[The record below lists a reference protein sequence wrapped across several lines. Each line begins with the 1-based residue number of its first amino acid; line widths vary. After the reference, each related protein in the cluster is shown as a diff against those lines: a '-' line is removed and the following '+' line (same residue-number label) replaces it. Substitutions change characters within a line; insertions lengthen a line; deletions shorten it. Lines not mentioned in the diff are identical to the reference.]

1 MNRVKL
7 YILIFSILSL
17 LTPSF
22 GNVSAVSS
30 IDTDE
35 IKEYFELR
43 DTIVM
48 MNDEMKKIIT
58 DSVHSNFFGTDE
70 AEKNLNGCMRFLEER
85 IDEFSSKDT
94 QMKYHYVKKLRNL
107 FNESVRLHPL
117 VMARFIGD
125 SIKKI
130 NQDEISEDKYL
141 AEPWHR
147 PYFEPI
153 DVRTLAAVPGNEA
166 NRTKSIDFASRG
178 RTSAIKPVKLETP
191 PVLPSTVVA
200 AEPPAQ
206 TPKIDDTLQK
216 VADIIKEEPQPV
228 AVVTPVKSVTPVA
241 PVPAPVVS
249 SVPAPPA
256 PVAPATLIA
265 SAVTAGSTVS
275 KTAKEVF
282 KDLNK
287 KIEAKEA
294 KDEKQKPET
303 SAVKTQPEIAS
314 ASRVITGPITGP
326 IRPMAIMIENHRLA
340 RPQTGLNE
348 ANIVYEIPVEGG
360 ITRFMG
366 IYNKIPGVVGP
377 IRSCREYFVDR
388 ALEVSALYVHC
399 GGSPKGYQ
407 YLASSH
413 IFSIDEIK
421 IGKGFFRD
429 NTRKAPH
436 NLYGRGREIFDSA
449 SENFPMLLKNK
460 VKLLNYGVQESLGS
474 KEAKTATIKYHGNYE
489 VKIKYDNGSYLR
501 YMNDEL
507 HIDRIT
513 KKPLSAYAIVIQEA
527 AMKTVDKAGRQEI
540 SFIGNGIAWI
550 LEKGRLTNVTW
561 HKNEADSAT
570 VFKDEKGIEYKFP
583 ENKQIWIQ
591 VVSPTQT
598 PEIN

>member
-1 MNRVKL
+1 M
-7 YILIFSILSL
+7 
-17 LTPSF
+17 
-22 GNVSAVSS
+22 
-30 IDTDE
+30 
-35 IKEYFELR
+35 
-43 DTIVM
+43 
-48 MNDEMKKIIT
+48 
-58 DSVHSNFFGTDE
+58 
-70 AEKNLNGCMRFLEER
+70 
-85 IDEFSSKDT
+85 
-94 QMKYHYVKKLRNL
+94 
-107 FNESVRLHPL
+107 
-117 VMARFIGD
+117 
-125 SIKKI
+125 
-130 NQDEISEDKYL
+130 
-141 AEPWHR
+141 
-147 PYFEPI
+147 
-153 DVRTLAAVPGNEA
+153 
-166 NRTKSIDFASRG
+166 
-178 RTSAIKPVKLETP
+178 
-191 PVLPSTVVA
+191 A

-206 TPKIDDTLQK
+206 TPKIDETLQK
-216 VADIIKEEPQPV
+216 VADIIIEKPN
-228 AVVTPVKSVTPVA
+228 
-241 PVPAPVVS
+241 
-249 SVPAPPA
+249 
-256 PVAPATLIA
+256 
-265 SAVTAGSTVS
+265 VS

-287 KIEAKEA
+287 KIEAKE
-294 KDEKQKPET
+294 EKEEKTKPEL
-303 SAVKTQPEIAS
+303 SVIKTQPEIAS

-429 NTRKAPH
+429 NTRKGPH
-436 NLYGRGREIFDSA
+436 NLYGKGREIFDSA

-460 VKLLNYGVQESLGS
+460 VKLLNYGVQESLSS

-507 HIDRIT
+507 HVDRIT
-513 KKPLSAYAIVIQEA
+513 KKPLSAYAIIIQEA
-527 AMKTVDKAGRQEI
+527 AMKTIDKAGRQEI

>member
-7 YILIFSILSL
+7 YIVIFSILSF

-22 GNVSAVSS
+22 GNVSADSF

-58 DSVHSNFFGTDE
+58 DSVHNNFFGTDE

-153 DVRTLAAVPGNEA
+153 DVRTLAAIPGNEG

-206 TPKIDDTLQK
+206 TPKIDETLQK
-216 VADIIKEEPQPV
+216 VADIIIEKPN
-228 AVVTPVKSVTPVA
+228 
-241 PVPAPVVS
+241 
-249 SVPAPPA
+249 
-256 PVAPATLIA
+256 
-265 SAVTAGSTVS
+265 VS

-287 KIEAKEA
+287 KIEAKE
-294 KDEKQKPET
+294 EKEEKTKPEL
-303 SAVKTQPEIAS
+303 SVIKTQPEVAS

>member
-7 YILIFSILSL
+7 YIVIFSILSF

-22 GNVSAVSS
+22 GNVSADSF

-58 DSVHSNFFGTDE
+58 DSVHNNFFGTDE

-153 DVRTLAAVPGNEA
+153 DVRTLAAVPGNEG

-178 RTSAIKPVKLETP
+178 RTSAIKPIKLETP

-206 TPKIDDTLQK
+206 TPKIDETLQK
-216 VADIIKEEPQPV
+216 VADIIIEKPN
-228 AVVTPVKSVTPVA
+228 
-241 PVPAPVVS
+241 
-249 SVPAPPA
+249 
-256 PVAPATLIA
+256 
-265 SAVTAGSTVS
+265 VS

-287 KIEAKEA
+287 KIEAKE
-294 KDEKQKPET
+294 EKEEKTKPEL
-303 SAVKTQPEIAS
+303 SVIKTQPEVAS

>member
-7 YILIFSILSL
+7 YIVIFSILSF

-22 GNVSAVSS
+22 GNVSADSF

-58 DSVHSNFFGTDE
+58 DSVHNNFFGTDE

-153 DVRTLAAVPGNEA
+153 DVRTLAAVPGNEG

-178 RTSAIKPVKLETP
+178 RTSAIIPIKLETP

-206 TPKIDDTLQK
+206 TPKIDETLQK
-216 VADIIKEEPQPV
+216 VADIIIEKPN
-228 AVVTPVKSVTPVA
+228 
-241 PVPAPVVS
+241 
-249 SVPAPPA
+249 
-256 PVAPATLIA
+256 
-265 SAVTAGSTVS
+265 VS

-287 KIEAKEA
+287 KIEAKE
-294 KDEKQKPET
+294 EKEEKTKPEL
-303 SAVKTQPEIAS
+303 SVIKTQPEVAS

>member
-7 YILIFSILSL
+7 YIVIFSILSF

-22 GNVSAVSS
+22 GNVSADSF

-58 DSVHSNFFGTDE
+58 DSVHNNFFGTDE

-153 DVRTLAAVPGNEA
+153 DVRTLAAVPGNEG

-178 RTSAIKPVKLETP
+178 RTSAIIPIKLETP

-206 TPKIDDTLQK
+206 TPKIDETLQK
-216 VADIIKEEPQPV
+216 VADIIIEKPN
-228 AVVTPVKSVTPVA
+228 
-241 PVPAPVVS
+241 
-249 SVPAPPA
+249 
-256 PVAPATLIA
+256 
-265 SAVTAGSTVS
+265 VS

-287 KIEAKEA
+287 KIEAKE
-294 KDEKQKPET
+294 EKEEKTKPEL
-303 SAVKTQPEIAS
+303 SVIKTQPEVAS

-436 NLYGRGREIFDSA
+436 NLYGKGREIFDSA

-507 HIDRIT
+507 HVDRIT
-513 KKPLSAYAIVIQEA
+513 KKPLSAYAIIIQEA
-527 AMKTVDKAGRQEI
+527 AMKTIDKAGRQEI

>member
-7 YILIFSILSL
+7 YIVIFSILSF

-22 GNVSAVSS
+22 GNVSADSF

-58 DSVHSNFFGTDE
+58 DSVHNNFFGTDE

-178 RTSAIKPVKLETP
+178 RTSAIIPIKLETP

-206 TPKIDDTLQK
+206 TPKIDETLQK
-216 VADIIKEEPQPV
+216 VADIIIEKPN
-228 AVVTPVKSVTPVA
+228 
-241 PVPAPVVS
+241 
-249 SVPAPPA
+249 
-256 PVAPATLIA
+256 
-265 SAVTAGSTVS
+265 VS

-287 KIEAKEA
+287 KIEAKE
-294 KDEKQKPET
+294 EKEEKTKPDL
-303 SAVKTQPEIAS
+303 SVIKTQPEIAS

-436 NLYGRGREIFDSA
+436 NLYGKGREIFDSA

>member
-7 YILIFSILSL
+7 YIVIFSILSF

-22 GNVSAVSS
+22 GNVSADSF

-58 DSVHSNFFGTDE
+58 DSVHNNFFGTDE

-178 RTSAIKPVKLETP
+178 RTSAIIPIKLETP

-206 TPKIDDTLQK
+206 TPKIDETLQK
-216 VADIIKEEPQPV
+216 VADIIIEKPN
-228 AVVTPVKSVTPVA
+228 
-241 PVPAPVVS
+241 
-249 SVPAPPA
+249 
-256 PVAPATLIA
+256 
-265 SAVTAGSTVS
+265 VS

-287 KIEAKEA
+287 KIEAKE
-294 KDEKQKPET
+294 EKEEKTKPEL
-303 SAVKTQPEIAS
+303 SVIKTQPEVAS

-513 KKPLSAYAIVIQEA
+513 KKPLSPYAIVIQEA

>member
-7 YILIFSILSL
+7 YIVIFSILSF

-22 GNVSAVSS
+22 GNVSADSF

-58 DSVHSNFFGTDE
+58 DSVHNNFFGTDE

-178 RTSAIKPVKLETP
+178 RTSAIIPIKLETP

-206 TPKIDDTLQK
+206 TPKIDETLQK
-216 VADIIKEEPQPV
+216 VADIIIEKPN
-228 AVVTPVKSVTPVA
+228 
-241 PVPAPVVS
+241 
-249 SVPAPPA
+249 
-256 PVAPATLIA
+256 
-265 SAVTAGSTVS
+265 VS

-287 KIEAKEA
+287 KIEAKE
-294 KDEKQKPET
+294 EKEEKAKPEL
-303 SAVKTQPEIAS
+303 SVIKTQPEVAS
-314 ASRVITGPITGP
+314 ASRVITGPITDP
-326 IRPMAIMIENHRLA
+326 IRPMAIMIENHRLS

-436 NLYGRGREIFDSA
+436 NLYGKGREIFDSA

-460 VKLLNYGVQESLGS
+460 VKLLNYGVQESLSS

-507 HIDRIT
+507 HVDRIT

-527 AMKTVDKAGRQEI
+527 AMKTIDKAGRQEI

>member
-7 YILIFSILSL
+7 YIVIFSILSF

-22 GNVSAVSS
+22 GNVSADSF

-58 DSVHSNFFGTDE
+58 DSVHNNFFGTDE

-153 DVRTLAAVPGNEA
+153 DVRTLAAVPGNEG

-178 RTSAIKPVKLETP
+178 RTSAIKPIKLETP

-206 TPKIDDTLQK
+206 TPKIDETLQK
-216 VADIIKEEPQPV
+216 VADIIIEKPN
-228 AVVTPVKSVTPVA
+228 
-241 PVPAPVVS
+241 
-249 SVPAPPA
+249 
-256 PVAPATLIA
+256 
-265 SAVTAGSTVS
+265 VS

-287 KIEAKEA
+287 KIEAKE
-294 KDEKQKPET
+294 EKEEKTKPEL
-303 SAVKTQPEIAS
+303 SVIKTQPEVAS

-507 HIDRIT
+507 HVDRIT

>member
-7 YILIFSILSL
+7 YIVIFSILSF

-22 GNVSAVSS
+22 GNVSADSF

-58 DSVHSNFFGTDE
+58 DSVHNNFFGTDE

-153 DVRTLAAVPGNEA
+153 DVRTLAAVPGNEG

-178 RTSAIKPVKLETP
+178 RTSAIIPIKLETP

-206 TPKIDDTLQK
+206 TPKIDETLQK
-216 VADIIKEEPQPV
+216 VADIIIEKPN
-228 AVVTPVKSVTPVA
+228 
-241 PVPAPVVS
+241 
-249 SVPAPPA
+249 
-256 PVAPATLIA
+256 
-265 SAVTAGSTVS
+265 VS

-287 KIEAKEA
+287 KIEAKE
-294 KDEKQKPET
+294 EKEEKAKPEL
-303 SAVKTQPEIAS
+303 SVIKTQPEVAS
-314 ASRVITGPITGP
+314 ASRVITGPITDP
-326 IRPMAIMIENHRLA
+326 IRPMAIMIENHRLS

-436 NLYGRGREIFDSA
+436 NLYGKGREIFDSA

-460 VKLLNYGVQESLGS
+460 VKLLNYGVQESLSS

-527 AMKTVDKAGRQEI
+527 AMKTIDKAGRQEI

>member
-7 YILIFSILSL
+7 YIVIFSILSF

-22 GNVSAVSS
+22 GNVSADSF

-58 DSVHSNFFGTDE
+58 DSVHNNFFGTDE

-153 DVRTLAAVPGNEA
+153 DVRTLAAVPGNEG

-206 TPKIDDTLQK
+206 TPKIDETLQK
-216 VADIIKEEPQPV
+216 VADIIIEKPN
-228 AVVTPVKSVTPVA
+228 
-241 PVPAPVVS
+241 
-249 SVPAPPA
+249 
-256 PVAPATLIA
+256 
-265 SAVTAGSTVS
+265 VS

-287 KIEAKEA
+287 KIEAKE
-294 KDEKQKPET
+294 EKEEKTKPEL
-303 SAVKTQPEIAS
+303 SVIKTQPEVAS

>member
-7 YILIFSILSL
+7 YIVIFSILSF

-22 GNVSAVSS
+22 GNVSADSF

-58 DSVHSNFFGTDE
+58 DSVHNNFFGTDE

-178 RTSAIKPVKLETP
+178 RTSAIIPIKLETP

-206 TPKIDDTLQK
+206 TPKIDETLQK
-216 VADIIKEEPQPV
+216 VADIIIEKPN
-228 AVVTPVKSVTPVA
+228 
-241 PVPAPVVS
+241 
-249 SVPAPPA
+249 
-256 PVAPATLIA
+256 
-265 SAVTAGSTVS
+265 VS

-287 KIEAKEA
+287 KIEAKE
-294 KDEKQKPET
+294 EKEEKAKPEL
-303 SAVKTQPEIAS
+303 SVIKTQPEVAS
-314 ASRVITGPITGP
+314 ASRVITGPITDP
-326 IRPMAIMIENHRLA
+326 IRPMAIMIENHRLS

-436 NLYGRGREIFDSA
+436 NLYGKGREIFDSA

-460 VKLLNYGVQESLGS
+460 VKLLNYGVQESLSS

-507 HIDRIT
+507 HVDRIT
-513 KKPLSAYAIVIQEA
+513 KKPLSAYAIIIQEA
-527 AMKTVDKAGRQEI
+527 AMKTIDKAGRQEI

>member
-7 YILIFSILSL
+7 YIVIFSILSF

-22 GNVSAVSS
+22 GNVSADSF

-58 DSVHSNFFGTDE
+58 DSVHNNFFGTDE

-153 DVRTLAAVPGNEA
+153 DVRTLAAVPGNEG

-178 RTSAIKPVKLETP
+178 RTSAIIPIKLETP

-206 TPKIDDTLQK
+206 TPKIDETLQK
-216 VADIIKEEPQPV
+216 VADIIIEKPN
-228 AVVTPVKSVTPVA
+228 
-241 PVPAPVVS
+241 
-249 SVPAPPA
+249 
-256 PVAPATLIA
+256 
-265 SAVTAGSTVS
+265 VS

-287 KIEAKEA
+287 KIEAKE
-294 KDEKQKPET
+294 EKEEKAKPEL
-303 SAVKTQPEIAS
+303 SVIKTQPEVAS
-314 ASRVITGPITGP
+314 ASRVITGPITDP
-326 IRPMAIMIENHRLA
+326 IRPMAIMIENHRLS

-436 NLYGRGREIFDSA
+436 NLYGKGREIFDSA

-460 VKLLNYGVQESLGS
+460 VKLLNYGVQESLSS

-507 HIDRIT
+507 HVDRIT
-513 KKPLSAYAIVIQEA
+513 KKPLSAYAIIIQEA
-527 AMKTVDKAGRQEI
+527 AMKTIDKAGRQEI

>member
-58 DSVHSNFFGTDE
+58 DSVHNNFFGTDE

-117 VMARFIGD
+117 VMAHFIRD

-216 VADIIKEEPQPV
+216 VADIIKEEPQP
-228 AVVTPVKSVTPVA
+228 A
-241 PVPAPVVS
+241 
-249 SVPAPPA
+249 APPA

-436 NLYGRGREIFDSA
+436 NLYGKGREIFDSA

>member
-7 YILIFSILSL
+7 YIVIFSILSF

-22 GNVSAVSS
+22 GNVSADSF

-58 DSVHSNFFGTDE
+58 DSVHNNFFGTDE

-153 DVRTLAAVPGNEA
+153 DVRTLAAVPGNEG

-178 RTSAIKPVKLETP
+178 RTSAIIPIKLETP

-206 TPKIDDTLQK
+206 TPKIDETLQK
-216 VADIIKEEPQPV
+216 VADIIIEKPN
-228 AVVTPVKSVTPVA
+228 
-241 PVPAPVVS
+241 
-249 SVPAPPA
+249 
-256 PVAPATLIA
+256 
-265 SAVTAGSTVS
+265 VS

-287 KIEAKEA
+287 KIEAKE
-294 KDEKQKPET
+294 EKEEKTKPEL
-303 SAVKTQPEIAS
+303 SVIKTQPEVAS

-326 IRPMAIMIENHRLA
+326 IRPMAIMIENHRLS

-436 NLYGRGREIFDSA
+436 NLYGKGREIFDSA

-460 VKLLNYGVQESLGS
+460 VKLLNYGVQESLSS

-507 HIDRIT
+507 HVDRIT
-513 KKPLSAYAIVIQEA
+513 KKPLSAYAIIIQEA
-527 AMKTVDKAGRQEI
+527 AMKTIDKAGRQEI

>member
-7 YILIFSILSL
+7 YIVIFSILSF

-22 GNVSAVSS
+22 GNVSADSF

-58 DSVHSNFFGTDE
+58 DSVHNNFFGTDE

-107 FNESVRLHPL
+107 FNESVRLHPI

-147 PYFEPI
+147 PFFEPI

-206 TPKIDDTLQK
+206 TPKIDETLQK
-216 VADIIKEEPQPV
+216 VADIIIEKPN
-228 AVVTPVKSVTPVA
+228 
-241 PVPAPVVS
+241 
-249 SVPAPPA
+249 
-256 PVAPATLIA
+256 
-265 SAVTAGSTVS
+265 VS

-287 KIEAKEA
+287 KIEAKE
-294 KDEKQKPET
+294 EKEEKAKPEL
-303 SAVKTQPEIAS
+303 SVIKTQPEVAS

-429 NTRKAPH
+429 NTRKGPH
-436 NLYGRGREIFDSA
+436 NLYGKGREIFDSA

-507 HIDRIT
+507 HVDRIT

>member
-7 YILIFSILSL
+7 YIVIFSILSF

-22 GNVSAVSS
+22 GNVSADSF

-58 DSVHSNFFGTDE
+58 DSVHNNFFGTDE

-178 RTSAIKPVKLETP
+178 RTSAIIPIKLETP

-206 TPKIDDTLQK
+206 TPKIDETLQK
-216 VADIIKEEPQPV
+216 VADIIIEKPN
-228 AVVTPVKSVTPVA
+228 
-241 PVPAPVVS
+241 
-249 SVPAPPA
+249 
-256 PVAPATLIA
+256 
-265 SAVTAGSTVS
+265 VS

-287 KIEAKEA
+287 KIEAKE
-294 KDEKQKPET
+294 EKEEKAKPEL
-303 SAVKTQPEIAS
+303 SVIKTQPEVAS
-314 ASRVITGPITGP
+314 ASRVITGPITDP

-436 NLYGRGREIFDSA
+436 NLYGKGREIFDSA

-507 HIDRIT
+507 HVDRIT
-513 KKPLSAYAIVIQEA
+513 KKPLSAYAIIIQEA
-527 AMKTVDKAGRQEI
+527 AMKTIDKAGRQEI

>member
-7 YILIFSILSL
+7 YIVIFSILSF

-22 GNVSAVSS
+22 GNVSADSF

-58 DSVHSNFFGTDE
+58 DSVHNNFFGTDE

-153 DVRTLAAVPGNEA
+153 DVRTLAAVPGNEG

-178 RTSAIKPVKLETP
+178 RTSAIIPIKLETP

-206 TPKIDDTLQK
+206 TPKIDETLQK
-216 VADIIKEEPQPV
+216 VADIIIEKPN
-228 AVVTPVKSVTPVA
+228 
-241 PVPAPVVS
+241 
-249 SVPAPPA
+249 
-256 PVAPATLIA
+256 
-265 SAVTAGSTVS
+265 VS

-287 KIEAKEA
+287 KIEAKE
-294 KDEKQKPET
+294 EKEEKTKPEL
-303 SAVKTQPEIAS
+303 SVIKTQPEVAS

-513 KKPLSAYAIVIQEA
+513 KKPLSAYAIIIQEA